1 MWPSKKRRSI
11 MCISERIQDY
21 LKDKGEARV
30 QEVRV
35 GLRYTAVFLENGR
48 AGVAFTFSEGMTREW
63 PILEGLHPLEGRYAS
78 ELLALLQSRNNIEMA
93 VGLATAN
100 ALANVPADGLLYG
113 DALEYLHI
121 TSKDRV
127 GMVGYFSPVVPK
139 LRNLTSHVTIFEQDR
154 ERGEGCYPE
163 EDAYRLLPKCEVA
176 MITSTAILN
185 HTIDKLLDSAR
196 SCREVALMGA
206 TTPLLPQV
214 FYGTPVTL
222 LSGVIVSRPD
232 KILRIV
238 SEGGGIRLF
247 KDHVMKVNLVLKRK
261 TPF

>member
-1 MWPSKKRRSI
+1 MG
-11 MCISERIQDY
+11 ISERIQDH
-21 LKDKGEARV
+21 LKDKAEIRV
-30 QEVRV
+30 KDVRV
-35 GLRYTAVFLENGR
+35 GLRYTAVLLENGR
-48 AGVAFTFSEGMTREW
+48 AGVAFTFSDAMTREW
-63 PILEGLHPLEGRYAS
+63 PVLEGLHPLGGRLAS
-78 ELLALLQSRNNIEMA
+78 DLLALLQSRNKIEMA

-100 ALANVPADGLLYG
+100 ALANIPEDGLLHG

-121 TSKDRV
+121 TSQDRV
-127 GMVGYFSPVVPK
+127 GMVGYFAPVVPK

-154 ERGEGCYPE
+154 DRGEGCYPE
-163 EDAYRLLPKCEVA
+163 EDAYRLLPECQVA

-196 SCREVALMGA
+196 PCREVALMGP

-214 FYGTPVTL
+214 FDQTPVTL

-232 KILRIV
+232 EILRIV

-247 KDHVMKVNLVLKRK
+247 KDHVMKVNLVLKTKR
-261 TPF
+261 PF